1 LREVT
6 RDKMPGIRL
15 YLNFMTESERLWRM
29 PLVPQSI
36 FNYKELMNFTVF
48 DINGPHIV
56 AGNSEVF
63 FFNREAYD
71 VEGLVAALIYD

>member
-15 YLNFMTESERLWRM
+15 YLNFMSESERLLRM

-48 DINGPHIV
+48 DFNGPHIV

>member
-1 LREVT
+1 
-6 RDKMPGIRL
+6 
-15 YLNFMTESERLWRM
+15 M
-29 PLVPQSI
+29 PLVPKSI

-48 DINGPHIV
+48 DFNGPHIV

>member
-1 LREVT
+1 MREVT

-15 YLNFMTESERLWRM
+15 YLNFMSESERLWRM

-48 DINGPHIV
+48 DFNGPHIF

>member
-1 LREVT
+1 MREVT

-15 YLNFMTESERLWRM
+15 YLNFMQESERLWRM

-48 DINGPHIV
+48 DFNGPHIV